1 MANVCVTQGSNIICQ
16 TCCKLFF
23 GGGAMFCTKQH
34 PMYELYLIIIYFVND
49 ESSLQVIVYKQ

>member
-1 MANVCVTQGSNIICQ
+1 MYVLHRDQILYVRLVVNF
-16 TCCKLFF
+16 FF

-49 ESSLQVIVYKQ
+49 ESSLQVIVYKHIR